1 MSNLLKTRNEVYS
14 QMKNIMDIAS
24 DKRSEGDYAK
34 YDSLELEYNKL
45 TKQIEQEVRFDAINS
60 KMGEVLD
67 KRAVNSKTSAGDDEY
82 RSAFMTYVRTGNMDE
97 LRQLNSFSSAEGG
110 INVPVILLNTIQRTL
125 AQNSVMRRIGARVIQ
140 TTSTTTLPIVGSGV
154 TAVFKDQNPSASY
167 SETDVSFSSA
177 TLGAYKGTALI
188 KVSEELLQ
196 DASTDL
202 ESTLAAEIG
211 VGFGNLE
218 EKAFVS
224 GSGTAEPRGILRY
237 TTAGGNAALS
247 QNLGSS
253 TGSALLDN
261 MIAAYYKM
269 PGNRRQEACW
279 IVGDGLASQMRQLKA
294 STSGVYL
301 WEVSV
306 QAGQPDLFLGRPVYT
321 TYAAP
326 ATWQATTGV
335 MGALLYPQHFVIG
348 DRGGFSLQRL
358 NELYAAEGNVGWRA
372 HKRFDSALTDGNSL
386 VKLVANVA

>member
-34 YDSLELEYNKL
+34 FDALENEYNKL
-45 TKQIEQEVRFDAINS
+45 TKQIEAEVRFDTINS

-67 KRAVNSKTSAGDDEY
+67 KRSINTKTGPSEDEY
-82 RSAFMTYVRTGNMDE
+82 RSAFLNYVRTGNTDE
-97 LRQLNSFSSAEGG
+97 LRQLNSFSTSEGG
-110 INVPVILLNTIQRTL
+110 VNVPVILLQTIQRTL
-125 AQNSVMRRIGARVIQ
+125 LQNSVMRRIGARTIQ

-177 TLGAYKGTALI
+177 TLGAYKATALI

-202 ESTLAAEIG
+202 ESTLAAEMGI
-211 VGFGNLE
+211 GFGNLE

-224 GSGTAEPRGILRY
+224 GSGTNEPRGILRY

-269 PGNRRQEACW
+269 PGNRRQ
-279 IVGDGLASQMRQLKA
+279 G
-294 STSGVYL
+294 
-301 WEVSV
+301 
-306 QAGQPDLFLGRPVYT
+306 
-321 TYAAP
+321 
-326 ATWQATTGV
+326 
-335 MGALLYPQHFVIG
+335 H
-348 DRGGFSLQRL
+348 
-358 NELYAAEGNVGWRA
+358 NWRNGCIA
-372 HKRFDSALTDGNSL
+372 ISSALRNR
-386 VKLVANVA
+386 

>member
-34 YDSLELEYNKL
+34 FDALENEYNKL
-45 TKQIEQEVRFDAINS
+45 TKQIEAEVRFDAING

-67 KRAVNSKTSAGDDEY
+67 KRAINSKTGPSEDEY
-82 RSAFMTYVRTGNMDE
+82 RSAFLTYVRTGNTDE
-97 LRQLNSFSSAEGG
+97 LRQLNSFSTSEGG
-110 INVPVILLNTIQRTL
+110 VNVPVILLQTIQRTL
-125 AQNSVMRRIGARVIQ
+125 LQNSVMRRIGARTIQ

-177 TLGAYKGTALI
+177 TLGAYKATALI

-202 ESTLAAEIG
+202 ESTLAAEMGI
-211 VGFGNLE
+211 GFGNLE

-224 GSGTAEPRGILRY
+224 GSGTNEPRGILRY

-269 PGNRRQEACW
+269 PGNRRQEAVW

-294 STSGVYL
+294 STAGTYL

-326 ATWQATTGV
+326 ATWQSTTGV

-348 DRGGFSLQRL
+348 DRGGYSLQRL
-358 NELYAAEGNVGWRA
+358 NELYAAEGNIGWRA

>member
-1 MSNLLKTRNEVYS
+1 
-14 QMKNIMDIAS
+14 MKNIMDIAS

-34 YDSLELEYNKL
+34 YDALEAEYNKL
-45 TKQIEQEVRFDAINS
+45 TKAIEAEVRFDAINS

-67 KRAVNSKTSAGDDEY
+67 KRTINTKTGPNEDEY
-82 RSAFMTYVRTGNMDE
+82 RSAFLTYIRTGNTDE
-97 LRQLNSFSSAEGG
+97 LRQLNSFSTSEGG
-110 INVPVILLNTIQRTL
+110 VNVPVILLQTIQRTL
-125 AQNSVMRRIGARVIQ
+125 LQNSVMRRIGARTIQ

-154 TAVFKDQNPSASY
+154 TAVFKDQNPSGSY
-167 SETDVSFSSA
+167 SDTDVVFSSA
-177 TLGAYKGTALI
+177 TLGAYKATALI

-211 VGFGNLE
+211 TGFGNLE

-224 GSGTAEPRGILRY
+224 GSGTNEPRGILRY

-269 PGNRRQEACW
+269 PGNRRQEAVW

-294 STSGVYL
+294 STAGTYL

-326 ATWQATTGV
+326 TTWQATTGV

-348 DRGGFSLQRL
+348 DRGGYSLQRL
-358 NELYAAEGNVGWRA
+358 NELYAQEGNIGWRA